1 MGSVS
6 QTMGRERTPASRD
19 SSPSQLINNGDSS
32 RTSSSAS
39 TYITSYTREST
50 PEFRLECIS
59 ISPLPNS
66 PEKSEV
72 IPTKIPISA
81 CSPLLSQP
89 CLDETTKKLKIFN
102 KSLRRARSFRAG
114 REKIQKK
121 SSEPPASLSGQ
132 EVTFLISKSLSGRI
146 GWKIMP
152 EDETIQLQG
161 LHCLEQV
168 MERIRDLQFTGEVI
182 PQKLTMLIE

>member
-6 QTMGRERTPASRD
+6 QTMGREHTPASRD

-81 CSPLLSQP
+81 SSPLLSQP
-89 CLDETTKKLKIFN
+89 CLDETTKELKIFN

-121 SSEPPASLSGQ
+121 SSEPPASLS
-132 EVTFLISKSLSGRI
+132 

-182 PQKLTMLIE
+182 PQKL